1 MDRGWIWV
9 LKAWTWDSN
18 QEPTGFKMTSPTN
31 LNWWIRESRVD
42 LHFQWCKYHLC
53 RQLIFEARV
62 DKHPCQP
69 ILKHLDT
76 SWNLWKS
83 RPKDSAF
90 FPWDFLSPAAISSL
104 FFQLQEVGHQ
114 CLHRDAPGGGF
125 WGALPGVVS
134 SDPRRAWAGGDPVA
148 GGSSRTSA
156 ILFGQDLGPRGAL
169 APVFWCFLG
178 GVMMCYVGF

>member
-1 MDRGWIWV
+1 M
-9 LKAWTWDSN
+9 N
-18 QEPTGFKMTSPTN
+18 SPTN

-76 SWNLWKS
+76 SWNLWKF
-83 RPKDSAF
+83 RRKDSERRLRTTLMSCVFPMGF
-90 FPWDFLSPAAISSL
+90 FVPQPSAAL
-104 FFQLQEVGHQ
+104 FQLQEVGHQ

-148 GGSSRTSA
+148 GGSSGTSA

-169 APVFWCFLG
+169 APFFDVFWVVLWCVMLG
-178 GVMMCYVGF
+178 F